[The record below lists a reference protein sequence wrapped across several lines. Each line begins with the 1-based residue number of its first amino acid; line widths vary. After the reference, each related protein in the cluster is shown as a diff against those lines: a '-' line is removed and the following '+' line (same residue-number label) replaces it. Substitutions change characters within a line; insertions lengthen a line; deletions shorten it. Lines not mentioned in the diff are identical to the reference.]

1 MSEKFGSYIIKQE
14 LGAGGYGCA
23 FLAIKEG
30 EELKEGKKRYYVLK
44 FPLEQIGDDDKL
56 DFNNE
61 IDTLIKL
68 SKLSDNE
75 YTPKIYDF
83 KKFNLE
89 DEDGENEIKVL
100 DDEEDN
106 ETPYYVIDYFSKGI
120 LEYYIENNPFE
131 EKTAKVIFK
140 NIALGVQFLHNHNIC
155 HLDLK
160 PNNIFLNK
168 TFKPIILDFGFATKY
183 KDENGNSLIL
193 KGNMGAQGYKC
204 PEMWEKAR
212 FYGDKADIF
221 SLGVILFKLVT
232 GEDAFEEAKSSDELY
247 KLIIDNNY
255 STYWEKFG
263 LTDFSEDFK
272 ELYKMMIHYDAK
284 ERWTIDKVL
293 ESDWLKEIDNLSE
306 DEEKKIKKELE
317 CIY

>member
-1 MSEKFGSYIIKQE
+1 MSEKFGCYIIKQE
-14 LGAGGYGCA
+14 LGDGGYDCA

-68 SKLSDNE
+68 TKLSDNE

-89 DEDGENEIKVL
+89 GEDGENEIKVL

-131 EKTAKVIFK
+131 EKTAKLIFK

-160 PNNIFLNK
+160 PNNTIKLLILNLL
-168 TFKPIILDFGFATKY
+168 TLDF
-183 KDENGNSLIL
+183 
-193 KGNMGAQGYKC
+193 
-204 PEMWEKAR
+204 
-212 FYGDKADIF
+212 
-221 SLGVILFKLVT
+221 
-232 GEDAFEEAKSSDELY
+232 
-247 KLIIDNNY
+247 
-255 STYWEKFG
+255 
-263 LTDFSEDFK
+263 
-272 ELYKMMIHYDAK
+272 
-284 ERWTIDKVL
+284 
-293 ESDWLKEIDNLSE
+293 
-306 DEEKKIKKELE
+306 
-317 CIY
+317 